1 MCPLIDRGRTAP
13 EPSLPP
19 SQPESTRETR
29 KPAPP
34 QALTLRSRQI
44 PRQLIVP
51 GTRAPRRIRTADP
64 FITNEVLYQLSYWG
78 YASRRLNG
86 RGASRKDEKSSRC
99 CFCGLPV
106 DLLVEAA
113 EVDGQFEHE
122 HIEAG
127 VAEREELLT
136 LLSPEMCCDW
146 H

>member
-1 MCPLIDRGRTAP
+1 MTGRHFYKDVTGFVVCDVAAVVGCA
-13 EPSLPP
+13 E
-19 SQPESTRETR
+19 
-29 KPAPP
+29 A
-34 QALTLRSRQI
+34 
-44 PRQLIVP
+44 
-51 GTRAPRRIRTADP
+51 RAPRRIRTADP